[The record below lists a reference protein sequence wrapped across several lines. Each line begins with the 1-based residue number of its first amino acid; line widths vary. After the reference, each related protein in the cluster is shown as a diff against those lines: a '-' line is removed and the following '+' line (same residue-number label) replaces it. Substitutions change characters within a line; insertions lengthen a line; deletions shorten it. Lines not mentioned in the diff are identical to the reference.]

1 MDDDTKKVLLNILD
15 DNHRSSPILFSFLSA
30 ILASIG
36 LATDSY
42 STVIGSMLLSPIGN
56 LITLKNVYDL
66 LNEANVPLK
75 RKYQNWKIS
84 ILIVVAIII
93 GVSYLVGKIFRTMKN
108 PFTNKPVDKDWPTNE
123 MKSRADPMNVIYL
136 IFIAL
141 TCAIALPLSTLMN
154 SSVRLVAIGIATAL
168 VPPLANIGLSLSMR
182 SKTPE
187 QRKYVRSAIKTGSLI
202 FLVNFLILWL
212 PSKYLLKVF
221 IKKKNLFKTIEQKL
235 SLLD

>member
-1 MDDDTKKVLLNILD
+1 MNNQTKNTLLKILV
-15 DNHRSSPILFSFLSA
+15 DNYRSNPILFSFLSA

-42 STVIGSMLLSPIGN
+42 STIIGSMLLSPIGN
-56 LITLKNVYDL
+56 LITVKNVSDL
-66 LNEANVPLK
+66 LREANVPLK
-75 RKYQNWKIS
+75 SKYQNWMIS
-84 ILIVVAIII
+84 IVVVVGIIVSV
-93 GVSYLVGKIFRTMKN
+93 GYVVGKIFQVIRN
-108 PFTNKPVDKDWPTNE
+108 PFTNKRIDEDWPTNE

-136 IFIAL
+136 VFIAL

-182 SKTPE
+182 YKTPKQQE
-187 QRKYVRSAIKTGSLI
+187 YVNSAVKTGSLI

-212 PSKYLLKVF
+212 PSKYLLRIF
-221 IKKKNLFKTIEQKL
+221 IQKDNYFKTIENFL
-235 SLLD
+235 NFRH

>member
-1 MDDDTKKVLLNILD
+1 MDDRTKKTLLDILV
-15 DNHRSSPILFSFLSA
+15 DNHRSNPILFSFLSA

-42 STVIGSMLLSPIGN
+42 STIIGSMLLSPIGN
-56 LITLKNVYDL
+56 LITVKNVSDL
-66 LNEANVPLK
+66 LREASVPLK
-75 RKYQNWKIS
+75 SKYQNWIIS
-84 ILIVVAIII
+84 IVVVVGIIV
-93 GVSYLVGKIFRTMKN
+93 GVGYVVGKIFQAIRN
-108 PFTNKPVDKDWPTNE
+108 PFTNKPVDENWPTNE

-182 SKTPE
+182 YKTPKQQE
-187 QRKYVRSAIKTGSLI
+187 YVNSAVKTGSLI

-212 PSKYLLKVF
+212 PSKYLLRIF
-221 IKKKNLFKTIEQKL
+221 IQKDNYFKTIENFLNFRQ
-235 SLLD
+235 